1 MHELVL
7 GGARSGKSAYAESR
21 ATQSGLDV
29 VYIATAQ
36 ALDNEMQQRIAHHQ
50 QQRPAH
56 WKLVEEPL
64 ELATVLKQQASPST
78 CLLVDCLTL
87 WLSNQLYSEQ
97 HKDHIAENIASLV
110 ETLSV
115 LPGQV
120 IFVSNEVSMGI
131 IPMGEINRQFVDEA
145 GRMHQQLATAC
156 QRVTLM
162 VAGIPSR
169 IKG

>member
-7 GGARSGKSAYAESR
+7 GGARSGKSAYAEMRAAESR
-21 ATQSGLDV
+21 LEV

-36 ALDNEMQQRIAHHQ
+36 ALDDEMQQRILHHQ

-64 ELATVLKQQASPST
+64 ELVTVLKQQASPAT

-87 WLSNQLYSEQ
+87 WLSNQLCSEQ
-97 HKDHIAENIASLV
+97 HKDNITENIDALV
-110 ETLSV
+110 KALQT
-115 LPGQV
+115 LPGQI

-131 IPMGEINRQFVDEA
+131 IPMGEINRRFVDEA
-145 GRMHQQLATAC
+145 GRMHQRLAAVC
-156 QRVTLM
+156 QYVTLM